1 MVTFLLATVGCGS
14 ASSPSDAAGSET
26 STVDD
31 ASSDSDSTDGAE
43 VGDVSVTGGAV
54 ATGGSGGVFTDASLD
69 PAIGT
74 KAPAITG
81 TNFDGD
87 AVTIAADGR
96 PKAVYYLAHWCSHC
110 QAEVELIMQLAADG
124 MQPAGMDIYAVA
136 IAVSD
141 ERPNYPPSAW
151 LESFPGTVMR
161 DSASNTAA
169 EAAGVS
175 GIPYTLYLDGENRIT
190 ARSIGSLT
198 TDQIVERWNALAA
211 GT

>member
-1 MVTFLLATVGCGS
+1 M
-14 ASSPSDAAGSET
+14 
-26 STVDD
+26 
-31 ASSDSDSTDGAE
+31 
-43 VGDVSVTGGAV
+43 
-54 ATGGSGGVFTDASLD
+54 FTEASLD

-81 TNFDGD
+81 TNFNGD
-87 AVTIAADGR
+87 EVTIAADGR

-141 ERPNYPPSAW
+141 ERPNYPPSVW
-151 LESFPGTVMR
+151 LENFPGTVMR
-161 DSASNTAA
+161 DSDSNTAA

-198 TDQIVERWNALAA
+198 TDQIVERWNALAS